1 MVDLKWPNSPVGNS
15 HCVDCHREYQP
26 QGIHVVHVRID
37 AILDTPSYKAR
48 FASQNEAGELGSCDE
63 IANTYYALYQQSL
76 GCLSNEID
84 VRPFQEKWSC

>member
-1 MVDLKWPNSPVGNS
+1 MAQFACGKFALRGLSQSVA
-15 HCVDCHREYQP
+15 REYQP

-76 GCLSNEID
+76 RCLSNEID